1 MVPTKLEEQLKFID
15 QPNVAMVFSNF
26 EKVDQAGRRTKRK
39 IIAPSVVDY
48 HLLLRGNCIGCLTVM
63 YDTEKVG
70 KMYFKNV
77 RHEDCALWLSILKKG
92 YKAQN
97 TNSVMALYRV
107 GNHSISSN
115 KMKILSWQWNILRK
129 EEKLP
134 WGRAVFLYIHYAVK
148 ALLKAIK

>member
-1 MVPTKLEEQLKFID
+1 M
-15 QPNVAMVFSNF
+15 
-26 EKVDQAGRRTKRK
+26 
-39 IIAPSVVDY
+39 VDY

-115 KMKILSWQWNILRK
+115 KNENIVLAM
-129 EEKLP
+129 EYIEKRGKVTL
-134 WGRAVFLYIHYAVK
+134 G
-148 ALLKAIK
+148 